1 MSRARWASCTRRIV
15 SSRWI
20 CSGGSR
26 RASWP
31 RSSGRARSRWT
42 RRLASIASVASR
54 SRPTSAPIRNGR
66 RCSTPT
72 PSGVNAG
79 LAQLSAPPFEYL
91 MLRTAPE
98 PWKAEDSI
106 LTVLAMFVSL
116 QGRQATFEQTNQQ
129 LRAALPDAMF
139 RFLAEAGST
148 WDSPAAGDPLT
159 RPPVPGPEVIDLRG
173 QQASAPPDPAATLAV
188 NHIAEPPCRTQVF
201 SLCVEPSSEAA
212 ATIGSNNWAVDGAH
226 SANGGALVANDMHL
240 GLGVPNIWYRVLDD
254 RARSR
259 RSAAAAAAGRRHAAR
274 RCRCWWSAATARWR
288 GASPTPAVTGATSCG
303 SNPTRAIPTRYLTPD
318 GPVPFELTEEA
329 VAIKDAPARSI
340 TVRSTIWGPI
350 VWKDHHGP
358 RLRAALGGARSRTW
372 CRATSAGSERV
383 RTVDEL
389 MVAVAG
395 IGMPNQNV
403 AIADRSGR
411 IAWTVG
417 GALPRRRGFDGFTSE
432 SWADGTRGWDGYLSR
447 GGVPEDRRSRT
458 GPHLDGE
465 RAGRRRRDARPDR
478 RRRLRG
484 RHPRA
489 HHPRSP
495 DDDRPCHAAADAGRA
510 TRQQRA
516 VPGSLAG
523 AAA

>member
-1 MSRARWASCTRRIV
+1 MRID
-15 SSRWI
+15 
-20 CSGGSR
+20 
-26 RASWP
+26 ADP
-31 RSSGRARSRWT
+31 R
-42 RRLASIASVASR
+42 
-54 SRPTSAPIRNGR
+54 
-66 RCSTPT
+66 
-72 PSGVNAG
+72 
-79 LAQLSAPPFEYL
+79 
-91 MLRTAPE
+91 
-98 PWKAEDSI
+98 D
-106 LTVLAMFVSL
+106 
-116 QGRQATFEQTNQQ
+116 
-129 LRAALPDAMF
+129 
-139 RFLAEAGST
+139 
-148 WDSPAAGDPLT
+148 
-159 RPPVPGPEVIDLRG
+159 
-173 QQASAPPDPAATLAV
+173 
-188 NHIAEPPCRTQVF
+188 
-201 SLCVEPSSEAA
+201 
-212 ATIGSNNWAVDGAH
+212 
-226 SANGGALVANDMHL
+226 
-240 GLGVPNIWYRVLDD
+240 
-254 RARSR
+254 
-259 RSAAAAAAGRRHAAR
+259 
-274 RCRCWWSAATARWR
+274 
-288 GASPTPAVTGATSCG
+288 
-303 SNPTRAIPTRYLTPD
+303 PTRYLTPD

-350 VWKDHHGP
+350 VWKDHQGREYAQHWVAHDP
-358 RLRAALGGARSRTW
+358 DVVSSDLSRP
-372 CRATSAGSERV
+372 ERV

-417 GALPRRRGFDGFTSE
+417 GALPRRRGFDGFTTE
-432 SWADGTRGWDGYLSR
+432 SWADGTRGWDGYLVG

-465 RAGRRRRDARPDR
+465 RAGRRRREARPDR
-478 RRRLRG
+478 RWRLRG